1 MFRCFIRL
9 SLVVSCTIV
18 AWSSV
23 PALPVHAQ
31 GCIVPAPP
39 TGLRIVGGG
48 GGQTPSVP
56 APVPSPAPC
65 TTSSIRVLTWNIHH
79 GRDTS
84 NNFAVSAQVSLMVA
98 QNPDVIVLQEVS
110 TWDNHQNQIPALLA
124 QQTGRTWASTF
135 APSSPCLTGGG
146 CIGELILSRLPMLS
160 QSMTYLTPA
169 SAARMQ
175 VSAGG
180 VPIQIF
186 SVHLEPYNT
195 SVRTTQLNTF
205 MAWARSYGGSQLV
218 GGDFNSWWGESW
230 IAQMRTEFYDTWYD
244 TTGSNENGYTIGNV
258 RFDYW
263 FRKRET
269 TNRLTPTRCIV
280 VPTTLSDH
288 RPVVADFRVQ

>member
-1 MFRCFIRL
+1 M
-9 SLVVSCTIV
+9 
-18 AWSSV
+18 
-23 PALPVHAQ
+23 
-31 GCIVPAPP
+31 
-39 TGLRIVGGG
+39 
-48 GGQTPSVP
+48 
-56 APVPSPAPC
+56 
-65 TTSSIRVLTWNIHH
+65 TWNIHH

-84 NNFAVSAQVSLMVA
+84 NAFAVQAQVQLMVA

-110 TWDNHQNQIPALLA
+110 TWDNHQTIISNLLA

-160 QSMTYLTPA
+160 QSMIYLTPA

-175 VSAGG
+175 VSVGG

-205 MAWARSYGGSQLV
+205 MNWARSYGGVQLV

-230 IAQMRTEFYDTWYD
+230 ILQMRTEFYDTWRD
-244 TTGSNENGYTIGNV
+244 ITGSNEYGYTIGNV

-263 FRKRET
+263 FRKMDPARH
-269 TNRLTPTRCIV
+269 LTPTRCV
-280 VPTTLSDH
+280 VIQTTLSDH